1 MFSQQQTVMSQPNP
15 MKDIE
20 VASPPDDSISALKF
34 SPATSLPKNFLLAGS
49 WDCSVRCWEVEDTG
63 KTIPKAM
70 KTMTGPVLDVGWHD
84 DGTKAFIAG
93 ADKTAKVWDLGADQ
107 VMQVAAHDATVKTC
121 HWVKAPNY
129 TCLMTGNISLIL
141 FAKISLTS
149 FNFRKLG

>member
-1 MFSQQQTVMSQPNP
+1 MSQPNP

-20 VASPPDDSISALKF
+20 VANPPEDSISALKF

-70 KTMTGPVLDVGWHD
+70 KSMTAPVLDVGWHD

-93 ADKTAKVWDLGADQ
+93 ADKTAKVWDLAADQ

-129 TCLMTGNISLIL
+129 TCLMTGKNLCRFPML
-141 FAKISLTS
+141 LKNWLTS
-149 FNFRKLG
+149 LNLL